1 MRCRSGSLVI
11 DSETGFDARSFS
23 GSAPGSNTCTAVREE
38 QDRAEQEV
46 EMHAMQFQQESQR
59 GPSWAGRRQAS
70 TLPSPLHP
78 AVIG

>member
-46 EMHAMQFQQESQR
+46 EMHAMQF
-59 GPSWAGRRQAS
+59 
-70 TLPSPLHP
+70 
-78 AVIG
+78 